1 MAKILPFEGKKT
13 SPPDNILR
21 KVPGRTKNIDV
32 RSREYLT
39 QDEVEA
45 LMKAAGNTGR
55 HRHRDQ
61 MLILMLFRHGLRVSE
76 AVDLRWDQVDF
87 KAGSIHINRL
97 QPRVPA
103 PGNYRVIISEP
114 ESGKE
119 KQVSGLDTASPD
131 FEEIVIRL

>member
-1 MAKILPFEGKKT
+1 VIYT
-13 SPPDNILR
+13 LR
-21 KVPGRTKNIDV
+21 IR
-32 RSREYLT
+32 
-39 QDEVEA
+39 
-45 LMKAAGNTGR
+45 GNR
-55 HRHRDQ
+55 
-61 MLILMLFRHGLRVSE
+61 F
-76 AVDLRWDQVDF
+76 
-87 KAGSIHINRL
+87 